1 MDVLRQVLTAQ
12 NLSSF
17 SLTDC
22 VQSLLGQTI
31 EASTGPSTAC
41 LACLHA
47 CMLALQNGSG
57 HGIHLH
63 AMPALRASCCGAAAV
78 SQSTVCQLPSVACC
92 WVWMQVL
99 HPGCL
104 AGLLGL
110 AGPPPQQLHHQRLV
124 PGTAAMADAL
134 RVARYALRR
143 CDAVGSLLQRLAT
156 VPEMFEMAR
165 ATGLT
170 LGQVGVLKMCTC
182 MHTQVFRR
190 GGGGVYRGFNLLGT
204 PGLLLHTFGGSMRS
218 KRACASV
225 CGMVAG
231 GEPGADDSNV

>member
-1 MDVLRQVLTAQ
+1 
-12 NLSSF
+12 
-17 SLTDC
+17 
-22 VQSLLGQTI
+22 
-31 EASTGPSTAC
+31 
-41 LACLHA
+41 
-47 CMLALQNGSG
+47 MLALQIGSG
-57 HGIHLH
+57 YGIHSH

-78 SQSTVCQLPSVACC
+78 RQSTVCQLPSVACC
-92 WVWMQVL
+92 CVWMQVL
-99 HPGCL
+99 RPGCL

-170 LGQVGVLKMCTC
+170 LGQVGARKCAHAC
-182 MHTQVFRR
+182 IHRCSG
-190 GGGGVYRGFNLLGT
+190 GGGGVSRIQPAG
-204 PGLLLHTFGGSMRS
+204 HS
-218 KRACASV
+218 RAAASHV
-225 CGMVAG
+225 RREHA
-231 GEPGADDSNV
+231 